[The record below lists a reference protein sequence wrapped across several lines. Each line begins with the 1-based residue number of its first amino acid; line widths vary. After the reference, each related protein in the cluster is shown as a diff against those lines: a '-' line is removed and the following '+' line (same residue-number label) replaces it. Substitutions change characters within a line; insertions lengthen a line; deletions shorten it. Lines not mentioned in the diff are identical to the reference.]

1 MHPQNYSLVPVNT
14 FTCSFAH
21 PFTAVN
27 SSRTALCQPGFSFG
41 AILAMEVA
49 RRGLRTLVRLV
60 DDGLQRLWAQSNLKV
75 FEAKK
80 CGEETSA
87 VEKSVAGTSHAS

>member
-1 MHPQNYSLVPVNT
+1 
-14 FTCSFAH
+14 
-21 PFTAVN
+21 
-27 SSRTALCQPGFSFG
+27 
-41 AILAMEVA
+41 MEVA